1 MAVMAGYLP
10 VMASVEDEVVDAF
23 RRGGGVPYSSYPRF
37 QEVMAEDS
45 GAVVDASL
53 VATTLPLV
61 PGLVERLERGIEV
74 ADIGCGSG
82 HAVNTMAR
90 AFPNSRFV
98 GYDISEEGVARG
110 REEAAADGIS
120 NAGFEVRDIASLGE
134 VGRFGLI
141 TAFDV
146 IHDQAKPDRVL
157 ESVAKALAP
166 GGVFLMVD
174 FAASSRL
181 EENIDH
187 TLGPALYMFSVM
199 HCMTVSLAQG
209 GAGLGTVWGEQK
221 ALEMLR
227 EAGFVDVSI
236 ERIEDD
242 PFNNYY
248 VARR

>member
-1 MAVMAGYLP
+1 
-10 VMASVEDEVVDAF
+10 
-23 RRGGGVPYSSYPRF
+23 
-37 QEVMAEDS
+37 
-45 GAVVDASL
+45 
-53 VATTLPLV
+53 
-61 PGLVERLERGIEV
+61 
-74 ADIGCGSG
+74 
-82 HAVNTMAR
+82 MAR
-90 AFPNSRFV
+90 AFPNSTFI

-110 REEAAADGIS
+110 REEAAAGGVS

-187 TLGPALYMFSVM
+187 ALGPALYMFSVM

-209 GAGLGTVWGEQK
+209 GAGLGTVWGEQT
-221 ALEMLR
+221 ALQMLR
-227 EAGFVDVSI
+227 EAGFADVSI

-248 VARR
+248 VATL